1 MPDVAPGCSPV
12 WLINEDASDYEA
24 RPFRDSHTI
33 FECVRIR
40 SAWAGRTYGKSNVAP
55 SQNPDRIPQMI
66 KEMNMVAINRE
77 AAAVYLL
84 DDDASI
90 LKATRRL
97 LDSAGWNNV
106 ETFTDP
112 NAFLQRAAMD
122 RPDLAVIDIL
132 MPDMNGLE
140 VQTRLR
146 RVSPSTRVIVLTG
159 QDDPS
164 IRRIAMNAGASAFF
178 TKGVESGDFLA
189 GVKAA
194 ADSGN

>member
-1 MPDVAPGCSPV
+1 
-12 WLINEDASDYEA
+12 
-24 RPFRDSHTI
+24 
-33 FECVRIR
+33 
-40 SAWAGRTYGKSNVAP
+40 
-55 SQNPDRIPQMI
+55 
-66 KEMNMVAINRE
+66 MVALNKE

-112 NAFLQRAAMD
+112 IAFLQRAAMH
-122 RPDLAVIDIL
+122 RPELAVIDML
-132 MPDMNGLE
+132 MPVMNGLE

-146 RVSPSTRVIVLTG
+146 GVSPSTRVIVLTG
-159 QDDPS
+159 NDDPS
-164 IRRIAMNAGASAFF
+164 MRRIAMNAGASAFF
-178 TKGVESGDFLA
+178 VKGMESGYFLA
-189 GVKAA
+189 GLKAA

>member
-1 MPDVAPGCSPV
+1 
-12 WLINEDASDYEA
+12 
-24 RPFRDSHTI
+24 
-33 FECVRIR
+33 
-40 SAWAGRTYGKSNVAP
+40 
-55 SQNPDRIPQMI
+55 
-66 KEMNMVAINRE
+66 MVALNKE

-97 LDSAGWNNV
+97 LDLAGWNNL

-112 NAFLQRAAMD
+112 IAFLQRAAMH
-122 RPDLAVIDIL
+122 RPELAVIDML
-132 MPDMNGLE
+132 MPVMNGLE

-146 RVSPSTRVIVLTG
+146 GVSPSTRVIVLTG
-159 QDDPS
+159 NDDPS
-164 IRRIAMNAGASAFF
+164 MRRIAMNAGASAFF
-178 TKGVESGDFLA
+178 VKGMESGDFLA

>member
-1 MPDVAPGCSPV
+1 
-12 WLINEDASDYEA
+12 
-24 RPFRDSHTI
+24 
-33 FECVRIR
+33 
-40 SAWAGRTYGKSNVAP
+40 
-55 SQNPDRIPQMI
+55 
-66 KEMNMVAINRE
+66 MNMVAINRE

-112 NAFLQRAAMD
+112 IAFLQRAAMD
-122 RPDLAVIDIL
+122 RPDLAVIDML
-132 MPDMNGLE
+132 MPVMNGLE

-146 RVSPSTRVIVLTG
+146 RVSPSTRVIVFTG
-159 QDDPS
+159 NDDPS

-194 ADSGN
+194 ADSSK